1 VAVMS
6 RSTRPEP
13 AVLSRTGAGTA
24 AATETGA
31 SLPFDW
37 EAIRGAFCSGHHLF
51 WLTTVSRSGR
61 PHVVPVFAAWDDD
74 DRCFIATNANARKTR
89 DLIAS
94 GRCVLAANTGD
105 AHVVVEATARRVDS
119 ADEMEHASTEFREVY
134 DWPTTVAGDELHTPF
149 AAPTSGGS
157 PFQVW
162 ELRPTKAFGFAADG
176 ESHAPTR
183 WRFTTST

>member
-1 VAVMS
+1 M
-6 RSTRPEP
+6 
-13 AVLSRTGAGTA
+13 LSRTGEGTA

-37 EAIRGAFCSGHHLF
+37 DAIRGALRSGHHLF
-51 WLTTVSRSGR
+51 WLTTVSRRGS
-61 PHVVPVFAAWDDD
+61 PHVVPVFAAWDGD
-74 DRCFIATNANARKTR
+74 DRCFVATNADARKTR
-89 DLIAS
+89 DLMDT

-105 AHVVVEATARRVDS
+105 SHVVVEATARRVHGS
-119 ADEMEHASTEFREVY
+119 DEMEDASTAFREVY
-134 DWPTTVAGDELHTPF
+134 DWPTTVAGDELHAPF

>member
-1 VAVMS
+1 M
-6 RSTRPEP
+6 
-13 AVLSRTGAGTA
+13 LSRTGAGTA

-37 EAIRGAFCSGHHLF
+37 ETIRGALRCGHHLF
-51 WLTTVSRSGR
+51 WLATLTRRGS

-74 DRCFIATNANARKTR
+74 DRCFVATNADARKTR
-89 DLIAS
+89 DLIDT
-94 GRCVLAANTGD
+94 GRCVLAANTGE
-105 AHVVVEATARRVDS
+105 AHVVVEATARRVQS
-119 ADEMEHASTEFREVY
+119 SDEMEPASTAFREVY
-134 DWPTTVAGDELHTPF
+134 DWPTTVAGDELHAPF

-183 WRFTTST
+183 WRFTTSR

>member
-1 VAVMS
+1 VEQYGGGDVEVHA
-6 RSTRPEP
+6 
-13 AVLSRTGAGTA
+13 TGARSAVPHRGRNSGGDGDRRVA
-24 AATETGA
+24 AVRLG
-31 SLPFDW
+31 SHS
-37 EAIRGAFCSGHHLF
+37 RGLLF
-51 WLTTVSRSGR
+51 RPPPLLANDREPEWQ

-119 ADEMEHASTEFREVY
+119 ADEMEHASTAFREVY
-134 DWPTTVAGDELHTPF
+134 DWPTTVCLRRAPYAVRG
-149 AAPTSGGS
+149 PTSGGS

-176 ESHAPTR
+176 
-183 WRFTTST
+183 